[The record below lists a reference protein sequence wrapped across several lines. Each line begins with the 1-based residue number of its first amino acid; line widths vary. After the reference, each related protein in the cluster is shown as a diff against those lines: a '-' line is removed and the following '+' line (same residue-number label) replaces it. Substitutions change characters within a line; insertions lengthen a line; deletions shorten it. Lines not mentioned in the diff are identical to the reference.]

1 MARSP
6 NADPG
11 LGGEP
16 RHRGQQRAERPAPY
30 EGMLVSAWLRS
41 RARAR
46 PCRFAGSC
54 RPAGAGRPQAEER
67 EGGEGDHCEQVGLVA
82 GREVRAEDRARDCC
96 AKRSAEVGDAAR
108 QPRYRMNSLAI
119 WLLWATHQPL
129 GGRADPS
136 RGVNRQ
142 QPRVSWCRG
151 EPRKVMT
158 TRECAHRPPSVVAR
172 ERDSRRRQTATNHR
186 RRALEGN
193 ESHRWRTARPC

>member
-129 GGRADPS
+129 GDVPTPREGSIVSNLALAGAAASRARS
-136 RGVNRQ
+136 
-142 QPRVSWCRG
+142 S
-151 EPRKVMT
+151 T